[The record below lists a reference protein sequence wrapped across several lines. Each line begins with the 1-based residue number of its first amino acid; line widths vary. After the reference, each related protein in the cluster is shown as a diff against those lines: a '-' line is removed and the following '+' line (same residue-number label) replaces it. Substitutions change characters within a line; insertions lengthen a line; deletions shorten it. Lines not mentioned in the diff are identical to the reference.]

1 MGVMVVYRS
10 LIPYFLFAREVV
22 MREKKTF
29 AKRTKIRTT
38 DEVNKKYFLVYEG
51 SDTED
56 LYFEGIQEQRQK
68 VGIDPLIELV
78 PIVRSY
84 SEEGWSNPKKI
95 LDRML
100 QYLQESETG
109 AVSYETLMNWIM
121 DYLYEEEILKTSKV
135 ESKNMWETLKW
146 ICQEK
151 LQVSESDIVENLN
164 ETCKQFAVYFKE
176 ASTIDALVDNV
187 PRIIENRAITYDEN
201 VDKICFI
208 FDRDRDSF
216 VAHSG
221 KNQYEDVLNICRK
234 RKFGF
239 YLTNPCFEFWLL
251 LHCDDISDLDEDMLL
266 DNPKVR
272 AKRRYTEQKLRE
284 KMPKYRKS
292 VYDTNWFIERINIA
306 IKNEK
311 NYCKNEEELEHSVG
325 SRVGILIQELR
336 GEMV

>member
-1 MGVMVVYRS
+1 
-10 LIPYFLFAREVV
+10 

-187 PRIIENRAITYDEN
+187 PRIIENRAITY
-201 VDKICFI
+201 
-208 FDRDRDSF
+208 R
-216 VAHSG
+216 
-221 KNQYEDVLNICRK
+221 VL
-234 RKFGF
+234 
-239 YLTNPCFEFWLL
+239 
-251 LHCDDISDLDEDMLL
+251 
-266 DNPKVR
+266 
-272 AKRRYTEQKLRE
+272 
-284 KMPKYRKS
+284 S
-292 VYDTNWFIERINIA
+292 VSE
-306 IKNEK
+306 
-311 NYCKNEEELEHSVG
+311 
-325 SRVGILIQELR
+325 
-336 GEMV
+336 

>member
-1 MGVMVVYRS
+1 
-10 LIPYFLFAREVV
+10 
-22 MREKKTF
+22 
-29 AKRTKIRTT
+29 
-38 DEVNKKYFLVYEG
+38 
-51 SDTED
+51 
-56 LYFEGIQEQRQK
+56 
-68 VGIDPLIELV
+68 
-78 PIVRSY
+78 
-84 SEEGWSNPKKI
+84 
-95 LDRML
+95 
-100 QYLQESETG
+100 
-109 AVSYETLMNWIM
+109 M

-208 FDRDRDSF
+208 FDCDRDSF

-239 YLTNPCFEFWLL
+239 YLTNPCFEFWYL
-251 LHCDDISDLDEDMLL
+251 LHFQYTTKFFKDYPAVKNALTTYLPDYEKTGDVYSQLSAHTTNALQ
-266 DNPKVR
+266 N
-272 AKRRYTEQKLRE
+272 AKRVEQYHLQNGSSK
-284 KMPKYRKS
+284 P
-292 VYDTNWFIERINIA
+292 FGIA
-306 IKNEK
+306 VNPFTDIYQLVES
-311 NYCKNEEELEHSVG
+311 L
-325 SRVGILIQELR
+325 L
-336 GEMV
+336 